1 MTGAAPA
8 TAGGRFAFPALILAN
23 LLLAFGP
30 WLVREADTGPV
41 AAGFWRLALA
51 LPFLALFAWRQH
63 AKQAAGRPPPT
74 WPIIFAVILAGFFF
88 AVDLATWHESIIRT
102 RLANATLFGNSASFL
117 FALYGFI
124 LARRFPGRIQLIALL
139 LAGAG
144 TFLLLGESFGIS
156 PRQFGGDLL
165 ALAAGFFYAC
175 YLVAVDRAR
184 GTMDHWPVLAIA
196 TAAGAPVMLFIA
208 WVMGE
213 TIIPGDWSAVLLLAL
228 TSQLFGQGLLV
239 YAIGH
244 ISPVV
249 VGIGLLTQ
257 PAVAATIGWLVFDE
271 RLSAGDVAGAILV
284 CIALVLIRLPERR
297 LATDPTGAH

>member
-1 MTGAAPA
+1 M
-8 TAGGRFAFPALILAN
+8 GGRYAFPALIVAN
-23 LLLAFGP
+23 LLLALGP
-30 WLVREADTGPV
+30 WLVREADTGPI

-51 LPFLALFAWRQH
+51 FPFLAFLAWRQQRKENKGKPV
-63 AKQAAGRPPPT
+63 ASRP
-74 WPIIFAVILAGFFF
+74 IMIAVIVAGFFF
-88 AVDLATWHESIIRT
+88 AVDLATWHESIVRT

-124 LARRFPGRIQLIALL
+124 LARRFPGQLQLMALL

-156 PRQFGGDLL
+156 ARQFGGDLL

-184 GTMDHWPVLAIA
+184 GTMGHWPVLAIA
-196 TAAGAPVMLFIA
+196 TGAGAPVLLFIA

-213 TIIPGDWSAVLLLAL
+213 TIIPGDWSAVVLLAI
-228 TSQLFGQGLLV
+228 TSQVLGQGLLV

-257 PAVAATIGWLVFDE
+257 PAVAATIGWLVFGE
-271 RLSAGDVAGAILV
+271 RLSAGDVIGAILV
-284 CIALVLIRLPERR
+284 CVALVLIRLPERKV
-297 LATDPTGAH
+297 ATDAPGAH